1 VKVAK
6 DIDFINMFKM
16 RANDPEWNFVNCI
29 QTCIKARTIGQPI
42 YVKFF
47 APINEHL
54 PKKEIEYG
62 MHARMLPDDYE
73 LLKNNTPEDDD
84 TYALK
89 QCLKIAHYL

>member
-1 VKVAK
+1 
-6 DIDFINMFKM
+6 
-16 RANDPEWNFVNCI
+16 VN
-29 QTCIKARTIGQPI
+29 
-42 YVKFF
+42 FF

-73 LLKNNTPEDDD
+73 LLKSNTPEDDD